1 MDENPFGDEKNLG
14 ARITLG
20 TLQLF
25 VFGLALLLLAL
36 VSYGQ

>member
-1 MDENPFGDEKNLG
+1 MKNDNPFGEGDLSL
-14 ARITLG
+14 RILLG

-36 VSYGQ
+36 VSYG